1 MEVELIR
8 HGMTASNMAGRYIG
22 RTDEPLSTE
31 GIAAIRKNGEFPDI
45 SRVYVSSMRRA
56 RETAA
61 LLFPCADLII
71 CDDLREMDFGDFEGK
86 SAQEM
91 ECDAAYRTWVDAGCL
106 NACPNGEGISDFSG
120 RVISAFDRIVR
131 EEIRRINSENKAAEG
146 NPVPARQNTRGND
159 RLIIVAHGGTIMAVM
174 QAFAWPRR
182 TFYDWHIGNGNGW
195 RAQMDETC
203 WDRKPALTG
212 YRQMEGMSL

>member
-8 HGMTASNMAGRYIG
+8 HGLTAGNIAGRYIG

-31 GIAAIRKNGEFPDI
+31 GIAAIRKKGEFPDI
-45 SRVYVSSMRRA
+45 SRVYISSMQRA

-91 ECDAAYRTWVDAGCL
+91 EYDADYRTWVDAGCL
-106 NACPNGEGISDFSG
+106 DPCPNGESISGFSG
-120 RVISAFDRIVR
+120 RVIHAFDRIVR
-131 EEIRRINSENKAAEG
+131 EEIRRINSESKAAAG
-146 NPVPARQNTRGND
+146 NTVLARQNARGND

-174 QAFAWPRR
+174 QAFAWPKR
-182 TFYDWHIGNGNGW
+182 TFYDWHIGNGNAW
-195 RAQMDETC
+195 RAQIDEIC
-203 WDRKPALTG
+203 WDQNPVLTG
-212 YRQMEGMSL
+212 YRQMEGISL